1 LELDTCGIRKQKVR
15 SADNY
20 ADVVYYCNIFID
32 GYRQNDPHYTGIW
45 VWGSP
50 VEVDIGGSKV
60 SVLYLDTEGFE
71 SVGKSN
77 VYDDRFVADI

>member
-1 LELDTCGIRKQKVR
+1 
-15 SADNY
+15 
-20 ADVVYYCNIFID
+20 VYSCNILIE
-32 GYRQNDPHYTGIW
+32 GYRQTDPHYTGIW

-77 VYDDRFVADI
+77 VYDDRFVAYI